1 MSAAD
6 GETSPNVGRGGAPT
20 TDVIVAGAAGRMG
33 NRIIACLADTPD
45 LRLVAALEAPGH
57 ASLGGDAGELAGVG
71 KVGVA
76 VGGDAK
82 AAITRGRVL
91 IEFSVPEASLQHLP
105 LVAQA
110 GGRPGVGSTRAPAG
124 PRPAG
129 TQ

>member
-82 AAITRGRVL
+82 AVITPDRML
-91 IEFSVPEASLQHLP
+91 IEFPAPEASPHDP
-105 LVAQA
+105 RPAAQA
-110 GGRPGVGSTRAPAG
+110 AAPAG
-124 PRPAG
+124 DG
-129 TQ
+129 TTGV